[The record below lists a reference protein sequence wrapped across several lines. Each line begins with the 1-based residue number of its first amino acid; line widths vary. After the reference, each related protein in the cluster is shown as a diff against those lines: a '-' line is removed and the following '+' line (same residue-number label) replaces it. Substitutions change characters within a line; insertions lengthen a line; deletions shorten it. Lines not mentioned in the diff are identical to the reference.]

1 MVWRSAG
8 GGWCS
13 GRWASPSPP
22 MSGGATALFF
32 LWQRISYGVLSYADA
47 VFYPWRRD
55 AVAAKKGQAF
65 IAEGTDLW
73 RQKKYHEA
81 ATLLRQGLALYPQDF
96 RARITPAQYCLLAN
110 RRPRPLWLD
119 ARDADL
125 RLAQISIGHGLG
137 RTSESLGAAKRYLNG
152 DAARSAK
159 LPDLARAWHA
169 AGDREGALDLAREVR
184 RKSPDYPPASDC
196 SRRV

>member
-1 MVWRSAG
+1 
-8 GGWCS
+8 
-13 GRWASPSPP
+13 

-137 RTSESLGAAKRYLNG
+137 WTSESLGAAKLYLNG
-152 DAARSAK
+152 EAVRPRPGMACRGRQGRRPRVGKGGAAQVARLSARQRLLTACLKKSAK
-159 LPDLARAWHA
+159 
-169 AGDREGALDLAREVR
+169 
-184 RKSPDYPPASDC
+184 
-196 SRRV
+196 